1 MLESEVLKFFPEP
14 VFKYKFEK
22 AEFFNNKLAQYIY
35 SLQKEDLNGLTKSN
49 RGGWHSKDF
58 KLTDQNSIQFKFAVE
73 LQKYIFDTFQK
84 FGWETRKNNIR
95 ITQMWAIIN
104 KKDDFNVIHT
114 HPNTYLSAA
123 YYVKAPDDCGSIQF
137 HEPNEVKKFR
147 HPVIEKHNELN
158 SSGFSIKAEEGNLLI
173 FPSYL
178 YHSVGKNLSSEDRI
192 IISFNVDII
201 TYKDIKY

>member
-22 AEFFNNKLAQYIY
+22 AEFFNNELAQYIY

-84 FGWETRKNNIR
+84 FGWETGKNNIR

-123 YYVKAPDDCGSIQF
+123 YYVKAPKNCGKFIV
-137 HEPNEVKKFR
+137 ENPNIAKR
-147 HPVIEKHNELN
+147 HSFPPIAHRNELN
-158 SSGFSIKAEEGNLLI
+158 LLLNGLDINEGDLLL
-173 FPSYL
+173 FPGYL
-178 YHSVGKNLSSEDRI
+178 PHKVGKNETDEDRI
-192 IISFNVDII
+192 VISFNVDL
-201 TYKDIKY
+201 KN

>member
-35 SLQKEDLNGLTKSN
+35 NLQTEDQNGLSKSN

-84 FGWETRKNNIR
+84 FGWETGKNNIR

-104 KKDDFNVIHT
+104 KKNDFNVIHT

-123 YYVKAPDDCGSIQF
+123 YYVKAPKNCGKFIV
-137 HEPNEVKKFR
+137 ENPNIAKR
-147 HPVIEKHNELN
+147 HSFPQIAQRNELN
-158 SSGFSIKAEEGNLLI
+158 LVLNGLDVNEGDLLL
-173 FPSYL
+173 FPGYL
-178 YHSVGKNLSSEDRI
+178 PHKVAKNEADQHRI
-192 IISFNVDII
+192 VNSCNVDL
-201 TYKDIKY
+201 KN

>member
-84 FGWETRKNNIR
+84 FGWETGKNNIR

-123 YYVKAPDDCGSIQF
+123 YYVKAPKNCGKFIV
-137 HEPNEVKKFR
+137 ENPNIAKR
-147 HPVIEKHNELN
+147 HSFPPKLEKMRLMKI
-158 SSGFSIKAEEGNLLI
+158 GL
-173 FPSYL
+173 
-178 YHSVGKNLSSEDRI
+178 
-192 IISFNVDII
+192 
-201 TYKDIKY
+201 

>member
-1 MLESEVLKFFPEP
+1 MLKSEVLKFFQEP

-22 AEFFNNKLAQYIY
+22 AEFFNNELAQYIY

-84 FGWETRKNNIR
+84 FGWETGKNNIR

-104 KKDDFNVIHT
+104 KKDDFNVVHT
-114 HPNTYLSAA
+114 HPNAYLSAA
-123 YYVKAPDDCGSIQF
+123 YYVKAPKECGNFQVENLNIAKRHYYPVIANKNEFNSQVLGI
-137 HEPNEVKKFR
+137 EVK
-147 HPVIEKHNELN
+147 
-158 SSGFSIKAEEGNLLI
+158 EGDLLI
-173 FPSYL
+173 FPGYL
-178 YHSVGKNLSSEDRI
+178 PHKVAKNNSSGLTKI
-192 IISFNVDII
+192 
-201 TYKDIKY
+201 

>member
-22 AEFFNNKLAQYIY
+22 AEFFNNELAQYIY
-35 SLQKEDLNGLTKSN
+35 NLQKEDLNGLTKSN

-84 FGWETRKNNIR
+84 FGWETGKNNIR

-123 YYVKAPDDCGSIQF
+123 YYVKAPKNCGKFIV
-137 HEPNEVKKFR
+137 ENPNIAKR
-147 HPVIEKHNELN
+147 HSFPPIAHRNELN
-158 SSGFSIKAEEGNLLI
+158 LVLNGLDINEGDLLL
-173 FPSYL
+173 FPGYL
-178 YHSVGKNLSSEDRI
+178 PHKVGKNETDEDRI
-192 IISFNVDII
+192 VISFNVDL
-201 TYKDIKY
+201 KN

>member
-58 KLTDQNSIQFKFAVE
+58 KLTDQNSIQFKFALE

-84 FGWETRKNNIR
+84 FGWETGKNNIR

-123 YYVKAPDDCGSIQF
+123 YYVKAPKNCGTFFI
-137 HEPNEVKKFR
+137 ENPNSAKRYFR
-147 HPVIEKHNELN
+147 PEIANRNELN
-158 SSGFSIKAEEGNLLI
+158 GEVAGIEISEGDLLL
-173 FPSYL
+173 FPGYL
-178 YHSVGKNLSSEDRI
+178 PHKVGKNESDDDRI
-192 IISFNVDII
+192 VISFNVDI
-201 TYKDIKY
+201 KN

>member
-1 MLESEVLKFFPEP
+1 MLKSEVLKFFPEP

-22 AEFFNNKLAQYIY
+22 AEFFNQELAQYIY
-35 SLQKEDLNGLTKSN
+35 NLQKEDLNGLTKSN

-84 FGWETRKNNIR
+84 FGWETGKNNIR

-123 YYVKAPDDCGSIQF
+123 YYVKAPKNCGKFIV
-137 HEPNEVKKFR
+137 ENPNIAKR
-147 HPVIEKHNELN
+147 HSFPPIAQRNELN
-158 SSGFSIKAEEGNLLI
+158 LVLNGLDINEGDLLL
-173 FPSYL
+173 FPAYL
-178 YHSVGKNLSSEDRI
+178 PHKVAKNESDEDRI
-192 IISFNVDII
+192 VISFNVDI
-201 TYKDIKY
+201 KN

>member
-22 AEFFNNKLAQYIY
+22 AEFFNNELAQYIY

-84 FGWETRKNNIR
+84 FGWETGKNNIR

-123 YYVKAPDDCGSIQF
+123 YYVKAPKNCGKFIV
-137 HEPNEVKKFR
+137 ENPNIAKR
-147 HPVIEKHNELN
+147 HSFPPIAHRNELN
-158 SSGFSIKAEEGNLLI
+158 LVLNGLDINEGDLLL
-173 FPSYL
+173 FPGYL
-178 YHSVGKNLSSEDRI
+178 PHKVGKNETDEDRI
-192 IISFNVDII
+192 VISFNVDL
-201 TYKDIKY
+201 KN

>member
-35 SLQKEDLNGLTKSN
+35 DLQKEDLNGLTKSN

-58 KLTDQNSIQFKFAVE
+58 KLTDQNSIQFKFALE

-84 FGWETRKNNIR
+84 FGWETGKNNIR

-104 KKDDFNVIHT
+104 KKNDFNIVHT
-114 HPNTYLSAA
+114 HPNSYLSAA
-123 YYVKAPDDCGSIQF
+123 YYVKAPKDCGKFQVENLNIARRHSSPEII
-137 HEPNEVKKFR
+137 KK
-147 HPVIEKHNELN
+147 NELN
-158 SSGFSIKAEEGNLLI
+158 AQVGGLEINEGDLLI
-173 FPSYL
+173 FPGYL
-178 YHSVGKNLSSEDRI
+178 PHKVAKNESNEDRI
-192 IISFNVDII
+192 VISFNVDIR
-201 TYKDIKY
+201 

>member
-58 KLTDQNSIQFKFAVE
+58 KLTDQNSIQFKFALE

-84 FGWETRKNNIR
+84 FGWETGKNNIR

-123 YYVKAPDDCGSIQF
+123 YYVKLQKLWKI
-137 HEPNEVKKFR
+137 
-147 HPVIEKHNELN
+147 
-158 SSGFSIKAEEGNLLI
+158 
-173 FPSYL
+173 Y
-178 YHSVGKNLSSEDRI
+178 
-192 IISFNVDII
+192 
-201 TYKDIKY
+201 

>member
-35 SLQKEDLNGLTKSN
+35 NLQTEDQNGLSKSN

-84 FGWETRKNNIR
+84 FGWETGKNNIR

-104 KKDDFNVIHT
+104 KKNDFNVIHT

-123 YYVKAPDDCGSIQF
+123 YYVKAPKNCGKFTIENPNSINK
-137 HEPNEVKKFR
+137 HSYPPSNKKTKFNSKL
-147 HPVIEKHNELN
+147 EKLD
-158 SSGFSIKAEEGNLLI
+158 IEEGDLFI
-173 FPSYL
+173 FPAHLPHGVEENKSDD
-178 YHSVGKNLSSEDRI
+178 DRI
-192 IISFNVDII
+192 VISFNII
-201 TYKDIKY
+201 INNFKN